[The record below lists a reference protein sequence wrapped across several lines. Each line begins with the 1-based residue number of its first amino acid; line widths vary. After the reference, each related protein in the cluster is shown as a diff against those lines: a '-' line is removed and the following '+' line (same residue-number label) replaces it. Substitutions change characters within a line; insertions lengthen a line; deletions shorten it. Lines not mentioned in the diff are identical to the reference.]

1 MYKYYIGNFNILAN
15 DPTNEAHVADN
26 SVDIIITDPPYPKE
40 FLHVWRELAVFAA
53 RVLKPHGFLV
63 TYAPQYYLGKIMVDM
78 NTVNDLAWYAQL
90 VMTHDRSR
98 STIFPRKEICGYKPI
113 LVFQKLGVNGKTSKP
128 YKSFV
133 DIIKGSGRE
142 KGLHEWQQSQAE
154 LTPLLETFSQP
165 GDTVMDP
172 FMGSGSTG
180 CAAVLEDNV
189 AKFVGIDLTPEY
201 VTIAKQRIEYWKNQR
216 PPLLDMM
223 VEDEKD

>member
-1 MYKYYIGNFNILAN
+1 
-15 DPTNEAHVADN
+15 
-26 SVDIIITDPPYPKE
+26 
-40 FLHVWRELAVFAA
+40 
-53 RVLKPHGFLV
+53 
-63 TYAPQYYLGKIMVDM
+63 MVDM

-172 FMGSGSTG
+172 FMGSGTTL
-180 CAAVLEDNV
+180 AAAIVNGRNAIGFDIDPSVEIKVKTRLESIPTTV
-189 AKFVGIDLTPEY
+189 
-201 VTIAKQRIEYWKNQR
+201 
-216 PPLLDMM
+216 
-223 VEDEKD
+223 